1 MHVPPPKQGKGGR
14 GVSQTWV
21 QTPPVEAAAAV
32 HCTWFGNRQPCTD
45 DGKGK
50 DKVSESPC
58 DSVCFA
64 QVRQAQTRHERS
76 RVTVVPTRSVAVIS
90 ANQDPMALL
99 RVVVVTLCALAVCGA
114 TAAVATVDSDDA
126 AAPAGGFTISGKVG
140 AAPKR
145 SGLSVWLNGR
155 QHHTL
160 TLMNGSFR
168 FTDLPAGAPGW
179 CAGGEH

>member
-1 MHVPPPKQGKGGR
+1 M
-14 GVSQTWV
+14 
-21 QTPPVEAAAAV
+21 
-32 HCTWFGNRQPCTD
+32 
-45 DGKGK
+45 
-50 DKVSESPC
+50 
-58 DSVCFA
+58 CFA

-76 RVTVVPTRSVAVIS
+76 RVTEVPTRSVAVIS
-90 ANQDPMALL
+90 ANQDAMALL

-114 TAAVATVDSDDA
+114 TAAVATADSDDA

-168 FTDLPAGAPGW
+168 FTDLPAGARGW
-179 CAGGEH
+179 CAGGSIEKLVPCWRALALAKPCATQRAAMPFLLSPWRRTQHC